1 MKDMKDE
8 TLCLHAGYD
17 PKNGAR
23 PLRRAIEDNLESIVS
38 DAIILGNLK
47 KTRAA
52 GRTDSD
58 DVYDAWGELMKKF
71 LTRMADKENLQIISP
86 LDEIDDLEIDIANGA

>member
-1 MKDMKDE
+1 MNFL
-8 TLCLHAGYD
+8 TA
-17 PKNGAR
+17 
-23 PLRRAIEDNLESIVS
+23 LRRRLKTTPEPKTIKVWLTCAIISTKTGVPAAEK
-38 DAIILGNLK
+38 ILGNLK

-58 DVYDAWGELMKKF
+58 DVYDAWAELMKKF